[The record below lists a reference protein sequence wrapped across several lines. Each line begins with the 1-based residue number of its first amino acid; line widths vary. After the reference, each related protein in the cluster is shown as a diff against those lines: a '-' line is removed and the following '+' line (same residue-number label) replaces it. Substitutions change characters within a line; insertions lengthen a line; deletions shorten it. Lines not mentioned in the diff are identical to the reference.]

1 MSSTE
6 FHFPDLRRRPSSTPA
21 RPDGAATGLGDLD
34 VRECQACARDQ
45 AREDERQRMARRL
58 HDDLGQRLA
67 VLQLDI
73 GVLRGR
79 AAIVADPVLSEGIAR
94 VSQQLSQA
102 VAVVR
107 DLADEW
113 RPVALDDLGLND
125 ALDALA
131 RRSAQRMGI
140 EVTLRCDEQDP
151 PVPPCLVSALYRCAQ
166 EALRNVA
173 QHARAT
179 DVALALFC
187 DGAQVCLQVQDNG
200 VGPPAG
206 RLPDGGTLEGLA
218 ERIRAFGGELTL
230 DRTLGSGACLR
241 VCVPVDGRRPH
252 ADQRLSP

>member
-1 MSSTE
+1 M
-6 FHFPDLRRRPSSTPA
+6 RA
-21 RPDGAATGLGDLD
+21 R
-34 VRECQACARDQ
+34 EQ

-73 GVLRGR
+73 GALRGR
-79 AAIVADPVLSEGIAR
+79 AAIVADPVLSEGIGR

-151 PVPPCLVSALYRCAQ
+151 PVSPCLAAALYRCVQ

-179 DVALALFC
+179 DVALGLFC
-187 DGAQVCLQVQDNG
+187 DDARVRLVVQDNG

-206 RLPDGGTLEGLA
+206 PLPDGGTLAGLA
-218 ERIRAFGGELTL
+218 ERIRAFGGALTL

-241 VCVPVDGRRPH
+241 VCVPADGLGPTS
-252 ADQRLSP
+252 SP